1 MMVHYNI
8 REMGATACRDLFCR
22 SPPRVRTKKQRPEG
36 EVYEPKT
43 SITGIISNVGIV
55 LRAMTIT
62 ISDFRF

>member
-1 MMVHYNI
+1 M
-8 REMGATACRDLFCR
+8 DLFGR
-22 SPPRVRTKKQRPEG
+22 SPSSVHTKRQRPEG